1 MRHLDEAMVSITTGE
16 VSPIATGIIY
26 CAVIDACVGAQDLR
40 RAAEWT
46 DAVSVLVRQRA
57 RRRAVPRPV
66 PRPPLA
72 DPDGARATGTTP
84 APKRSAP
91 VPSSPTSATQR
102 SGTPCTSRGSCTG
115 CGVTSI
121 GPSSP
126 TVRPAVRGV
135 SRTPA
140 SACCGWP
147 RATSTTP
154 RASARRMLDET
165 RTSLDRPAILAAV
178 VEVLIAAGALDEAMT
193 ACDELDRCAAQGAE
207 LLRAMASKSRASLLH
222 ARGDDHGAAV
232 AVRGALVSWRQLDM
246 PFEEARTRALAAR
259 ILTAVGDRD
268 AAELERQSAQVT
280 FERLAACT
288 ELADLRRG
296 TPSPVAP
303 LTDRECEVLRLVAV
317 GSTNR
322 DIADAL
328 VISEHTVAR
337 HMQNIFAKLGV
348 SSRAAA
354 TVWADQ
360 YRLSCE
366 RAARGQEVRR
376 CRQRRKWC
384 PRAMPGAPRD
394 PYRRDD

>member
-1 MRHLDEAMVSITTGE
+1 MPYRGQCLVHRSQILMARGAWDDASAEAERACAQLAEVGHPALGYALYQQGELHRVRGDLDRAELAYRAASRQGREPNPGFCLLRMAQGHLD
-16 VSPIATGIIY
+16 
-26 CAVIDACVGAQDLR
+26 DAA
-40 RAAEWT
+40 
-46 DAVSVLVRQRA
+46 
-57 RRRAVPRPV
+57 
-66 PRPPLA
+66 
-72 DPDGARATGTTP
+72 
-84 APKRSAP
+84 
-91 VPSSPTSATQR
+91 
-102 SGTPCTSRGSCTG
+102 
-115 CGVTSI
+115 
-121 GPSSP
+121 
-126 TVRPAVRGV
+126 
-135 SRTPA
+135 
-140 SACCGWP
+140 
-147 RATSTTP
+147 
-154 RASARRMLDET
+154 ASARRMLDET

-222 ARGDDHGAAV
+222 ASGDDHGAAV

-259 ILTAVGDRD
+259 ILTALGDRD

-280 FERLAACT
+280 FERLAART

-354 TVWADQ
+354 TAWA
-360 YRLSCE
+360 YEHR
-366 RAARGQEVRR
+366 VV
-376 CRQRRKWC
+376 
-384 PRAMPGAPRD
+384 
-394 PYRRDD
+394 